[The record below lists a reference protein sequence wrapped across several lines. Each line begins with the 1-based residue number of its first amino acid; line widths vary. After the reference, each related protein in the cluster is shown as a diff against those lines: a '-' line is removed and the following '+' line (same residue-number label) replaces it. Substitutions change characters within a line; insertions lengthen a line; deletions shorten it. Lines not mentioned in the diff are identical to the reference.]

1 MSLSHTHQ
9 NSQGGNLLNVAR
21 AKLKAGRAEAARDAA
36 ERAVSILHDVRGPTH
51 YETAVARKLLASIES
66 AHGL

>member
-1 MSLSHTHQ
+1 M
-9 NSQGGNLLNVAR
+9 LNVAR

-36 ERAVSILHDVRGPTH
+36 ERAVAILLDVRGPAH